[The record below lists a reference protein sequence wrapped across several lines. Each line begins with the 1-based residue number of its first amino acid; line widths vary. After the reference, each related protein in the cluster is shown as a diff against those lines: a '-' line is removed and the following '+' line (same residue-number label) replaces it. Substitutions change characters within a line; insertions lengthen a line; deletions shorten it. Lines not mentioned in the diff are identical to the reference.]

1 MFHLFEEIG
10 AVFCCEN
17 DQNYTFKK
25 EMTIISAIVGYS
37 RSELTTFCDIITPQS
52 LEDIHHCF
60 NEELPQVKSTELV
73 VEINHKAG
81 HKIWVLIKVKLAK
94 LDDGKEYI
102 IGTML
107 EISNF
112 KRQLDTSNQL
122 LKQYQIILSQTE
134 NIIFE
139 LDCKTDYMF
148 FADTWYDIFGYEPIY
163 ENFIGTLASN
173 PHIHPEDIPLLEERF
188 RILVDGT
195 SYKAGEVRI
204 IKKDG
209 EYLWCRIRA
218 TAIYDENGN
227 LAKLVGVIINID
239 KEKRAENELKVRA
252 DQDSLTLLLNK
263 QAARHQSELYFKSA
277 KPDEHC
283 AFLFLDLDNFK
294 DINDH
299 YGHIF
304 GDQILIK
311 VANEIKKLFRTK
323 DIIARLGGDEFMI
336 LMKNV
341 NDIALVEKRCTQL
354 LEAFD
359 SILAKSDFEFTV
371 GASIGVAYDSVEH
384 ASFNRLFDQAD
395 QASYVAKKR
404 GRHQYAIYTE
414 E

>member
-17 DQNYTFKK
+17 DHAYTFKK
-25 EMTIISAIVGYS
+25 DLTIISAIVGYS
-37 RSELTTFCDIITPQS
+37 RSELSTFCDIITPES
-52 LEDIHHCF
+52 LEDVHHCF
-60 NEELPQVKSTELV
+60 KEELKQVKSTELV

-81 HKIWVLIKVKLAK
+81 HKIWVLIKVKLVK
-94 LDDGKEYI
+94 LDDGKDYI
-102 IGTML
+102 VGTML

-112 KRQLDTSNQL
+112 KRQLDVSNQL

-139 LDCKTDYMF
+139 LDCKTDHMF
-148 FADTWYDIFGYEPIY
+148 FADTWYDIFGYEPICD
-163 ENFIGTLASN
+163 NFIGTLATN
-173 PHIHPEDIPLLEERF
+173 PHIHPEDIHLLEERF
-188 RILVDGT
+188 RILVDGA
-195 SYKAGEVRI
+195 SYKAGEIRI

-218 TAIYDENGN
+218 TAIYDESGA
-227 LAKLVGVIINID
+227 LTKLVGVIINID
-239 KEKRAENELKVRA
+239 KEKRAENELKIRA

-263 QAARHQSELYFKSA
+263 HAARQQSERYFKNA
-277 KPDEHC
+277 KADEHC

-311 VANEIKKLFRTK
+311 VAHEIKKLFRSE
-323 DIIARLGGDEFMI
+323 DIVARLGGDEFMI

-341 NDIALVEKRCTQL
+341 NDLALVEKRCSQL

-359 SILAKSDFEFTV
+359 TILAKSDFEFTV
-371 GASIGVAYDSVEH
+371 GASIGVAYEAAKT
-384 ASFNRLFDQAD
+384 ASFTRLFDQAD
-395 QASYVAKKR
+395 QASYTAKRR
-404 GRHQYAIYTE
+404 GRHQYTIYTE